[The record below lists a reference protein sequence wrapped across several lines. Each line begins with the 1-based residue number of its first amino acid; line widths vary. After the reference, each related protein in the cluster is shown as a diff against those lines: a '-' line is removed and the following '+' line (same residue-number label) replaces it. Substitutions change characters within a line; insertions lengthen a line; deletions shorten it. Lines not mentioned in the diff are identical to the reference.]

1 MYTQLEKVGSP
12 NLIQI
17 AETES
22 YERLNNEYALKKYGE
37 IDGIPYSNWIELV
50 KEEEVKGTNKIKRSY
65 NLKPMELSNFIKNCL
80 NYIFVRNESTE
91 NAIIYVYKNGYY
103 NEVSEEEFKG
113 FIKTF
118 IPYPLRKSKDINE
131 IYFDLTTE
139 MNFVKYDDLNNDENI
154 INFQDGM
161 LNLKTLELMP
171 HSPKYLSTIQ
181 IPAKYSEIKAAEGKE
196 PVEFNK
202 YMMTLL
208 DGNVEDYLLILQVIG
223 LVISNIKCYKTK
235 KALFLIGEGDTG
247 KSVIKRLAEIL
258 VGQKNIST
266 ADLDTLN
273 CRFGTSLVYQKRL
286 VGCND
291 MSFQTV
297 KDMSIFKQLT
307 GGDTIMIEFKNR
319 NSFSY
324 LFKGF
329 LWFNCNSYPH
339 FGGDTGK
346 WVYDRI
352 MPIYCKNVIPDNKK
366 DPDLFDK
373 IYAEKNE
380 ILASVIPALKQL
392 IDNKYRFTESDDVKE
407 NREKYKL
414 ENNTLLSF
422 INECCE
428 INEDVLPGVRLKR
441 KVFNE
446 AYDAWIKIKNNNRG
460 KLSSREINDT
470 LRREFDEKYVKS
482 NGDWYMEKIVLT
494 PEAINELGVYDG
506 NSRVD

>member
-1 MYTQLEKVGSP
+1 
-12 NLIQI
+12 
-17 AETES
+17 
-22 YERLNNEYALKKYGE
+22 
-37 IDGIPYSNWIELV
+37 
-50 KEEEVKGTNKIKRSY
+50 
-65 NLKPMELSNFIKNCL
+65 
-80 NYIFVRNESTE
+80 
-91 NAIIYVYKNGYY
+91 
-103 NEVSEEEFKG
+103 
-113 FIKTF
+113 
-118 IPYPLRKSKDINE
+118 
-131 IYFDLTTE
+131 
-139 MNFVKYDDLNNDENI
+139 
-154 INFQDGM
+154 
-161 LNLKTLELMP
+161 MP
-171 HSPKYLSTIQ
+171 HSPKFLSTIQ

-247 KSVIKRLAEIL
+247 KSVIKRLAEVL

-273 CRFGTSLVYQKRL
+273 GRFGTSLVYQKRL

-392 IDNKYRFTESDDVKE
+392 IDNKYRFTESD
-407 NREKYKL
+407 
-414 ENNTLLSF
+414 LSL
-422 INECCE
+422 IHISE
-428 INEDVLPGVRLKR
+428 PTRH
-441 KVFNE
+441 
-446 AYDAWIKIKNNNRG
+446 
-460 KLSSREINDT
+460 
-470 LRREFDEKYVKS
+470 
-482 NGDWYMEKIVLT
+482 
-494 PEAINELGVYDG
+494 
-506 NSRVD
+506 